1 MKLSACT
8 LRSPSLIRTGSAFSA
23 KGMRLLSAV
32 IQAGFFLA
40 LSASSTHAS
49 ERTVVLNYIC
59 STYESARQVALER
72 GWETPDSMPR
82 DCRLLFGEPME
93 EKLATVVKI
102 IEVLPI
108 DSGQWIEIARIC
120 RYLSRHYDA
129 DTYSAG
135 IVNHPLVF

>member
-8 LRSPSLIRTGSAFSA
+8 LRSPSLIRTGLAFSA
-23 KGMRLLSAV
+23 KGLLSVA

-40 LSASSTHAS
+40 LFASSTHAS

-82 DCRLLFGEPME
+82 DCRLLFGEPMDE
-93 EKLATVVKI
+93 RLATVVKI
-102 IEVLPI
+102 IEVLPT
-108 DSGQWIEIARIC
+108 DSGQWIEIGRVC
-120 RYLSRHYDA
+120 RYLNPYCDA

-135 IVNHPLVF
+135 IVNHLLVF